1 MIDYLKSIYRN
12 RGLETL
18 ATERQSKKLKRS
30 PPFFIDMKQH
40 SKKIR
45 NSKTIH
51 YVVQGNGP
59 PVILLHGVAASLYD
73 WEALQPDLAST
84 GYRVYAIDLP
94 GHGESYKPQDP
105 QDYLASKVFKVIED
119 WIADQDLQE
128 PAILIGH
135 SLGGYFSLLYALRHP
150 QRVHRLVLIDPFY
163 SPKQLSPLLRR
174 INRRPDWSE
183 KALRFTPEWLVNIV
197 LGLDPTSRNHFSENA
212 RMQIAADY
220 KRASPHIMYTPGS
233 IDDLTPDLQAILQPS
248 LVIWGA
254 KDLTLDTG
262 TFPALVS
269 TLPNAAGYTLVESG
283 HQPHI
288 GKPQRVKRLILNFLN
303 QPE

>member
-1 MIDYLKSIYRN
+1 MS
-12 RGLETL
+12 
-18 ATERQSKKLKRS
+18 
-30 PPFFIDMKQH
+30 QH
-40 SKKIR
+40 SKIIP
-45 NSKTIH
+45 NSKNIN

-73 WEALQPDLAST
+73 WEALQPDLASA

-94 GHGESYKPQDP
+94 GHGESHKPQNP
-105 QDYLASKVFKVIED
+105 KDYLAAKVFHVIEG
-119 WIADQDLQE
+119 WITDQDLQE
-128 PAILIGH
+128 PVTLVGH

-150 QRVHRLVLIDPFY
+150 QEVQSLVLIDPFY
-163 SPKQLSPLLRR
+163 SPKQLSPLLRH

-183 KALRFTPEWLVNIV
+183 KALRITPEWLVNIL

-233 IDDLTPDLQAILQPS
+233 IEDLTPDLQVIFQPT

-254 KDLTLDTG
+254 KDLTLETE
-262 TFPALVS
+262 TFSALVS
-269 TLPNAAGYTLVESG
+269 TLPKAVGTTLAESG

-288 GKPQRVKRLILNFLN
+288 GKPERVKRLILDFFRSI
-303 QPE
+303 